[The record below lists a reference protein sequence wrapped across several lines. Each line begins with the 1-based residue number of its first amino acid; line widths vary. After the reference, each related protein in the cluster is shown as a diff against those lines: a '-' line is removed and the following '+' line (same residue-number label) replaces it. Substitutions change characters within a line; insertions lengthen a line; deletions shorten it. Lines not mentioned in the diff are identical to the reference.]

1 MNHTVS
7 SITSNG
13 AYSDYLFTGDCHGV
27 VSMLDIERQEVI
39 TTYDPMVIHPQVYSQ
54 AGITYDPVDSF
65 FLLFYIDLFNCY

>member
-39 TTYDPMVIHPQVYSQ
+39 TTYDPMVIHPQAYSQ
-54 AGITYDPVDSF
+54 ASITYDPVDSF